1 MTEFVSTVIS
11 AYIYSVAFPMF
22 AFLPLYFLDRAFTR
36 LTDHSI

>member
-1 MTEFVSTVIS
+1 MTDFISTIVS

-36 LTDHSI
+36 LTDNSL